1 MIRIPIGAEEIV
13 DSKLN
18 ILIVDDD
25 IGIIDVLKS
34 YLQDYKVEGF
44 TSSKEAIDAL
54 KKEKFDLLILDYYV
68 DDLNGDEIIKRIREF
83 DNELYILLLTGFS
96 ESVPG
101 MKSLEELD
109 IQSYVEKK
117 TEIEDVI
124 IHIKSAAKS
133 VEFLKESIQRQGVS
147 FSSRLRGLRKKFSI
161 SQEELAQYLN
171 VGRTAIANYESGL
184 TMPSVEILDK
194 LANYFGVS
202 TDYLLC
208 RVVDYPDLFNRNK
221 RSNDKNN

>member
-1 MIRIPIGAEEIV
+1 MK
-13 DSKLN
+13 SKLN
-18 ILIVDDD
+18 ILIIDDD

-34 YLQDYKVEGF
+34 YLQDYRVEGF
-44 TSSKEAIDAL
+44 VSSKEGINVL
-54 KKEKFDLLILDYYV
+54 KREKFDLLILDYYV
-68 DDLNGDEIIKRIREF
+68 DDLNGDEIIKRIRDF
-83 DNELYILLLTGFS
+83 DKEIYILLLTGFS

-109 IQSYVEKK
+109 IQSYVEK

-124 IHIKSAAKS
+124 IHIESAAKS
-133 VEFLKESIQRQGVS
+133 VEFMKENIQGQDVNLG
-147 FSSRLRGLRKKFSI
+147 SRLRELRKNFNI

-171 VGRTAIANYESGL
+171 VGRTAISNYESGS
-184 TMPSVEILDK
+184 TMPSLEILDK

-208 RVVDYPDLFNRNK
+208 RVVDFPDLYKRNK
-221 RSNDKNN
+221 KLRE